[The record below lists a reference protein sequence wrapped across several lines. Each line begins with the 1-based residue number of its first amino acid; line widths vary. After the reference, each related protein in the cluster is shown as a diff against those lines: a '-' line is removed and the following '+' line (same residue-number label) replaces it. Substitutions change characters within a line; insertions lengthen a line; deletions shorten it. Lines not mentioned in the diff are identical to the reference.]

1 MNKTI
6 ICSLNRKELRP
17 AGTITLP
24 GAITLWAIIAT
35 LLLMTAP
42 AGKAQVTGLSD
53 WSLYVDPGHSRTEN
67 MGLYNFSEAE
77 KNLDIALVIRDM
89 LQEQTDI
96 GEVHLSRTDQ
106 QQLVSLSERTT
117 HANNTGSDF
126 YYSIHSDAGSPS
138 ANSTLM
144 LYGGWRQDGQT
155 VEKTP
160 KGGKLFGDIM
170 DDVLTDAMRI
180 GRRGNFADRTF
191 YQGFPENHDNQWPY
205 LHVNRTTSM
214 ASLLSEAGFHT
225 NPTQQMR
232 NVNPEWRRLEAQAA
246 FWTIMD
252 FHELERPEVGIVT
265 GLITDSQSGRTIDGA
280 VVMIGS
286 DTLYVTDSFESRFHK
301 YTSDPDEMSNGFYY
315 LDGLEPGS
323 TLDITFD
330 SPVHFPKTVSVTLE
344 TQDFTFQDIELESS
358 EGPQVVDIATYT
370 PVNAL
375 VPGDAIE
382 ITFSRIPDKDTFE
395 GAISFTP
402 EAPFTYS
409 WKDEY
414 TLVIT
419 TDSLD
424 FETAYELT
432 ITDQVLDRENGNAMD
447 GNADGEPG
455 GDYVVTIITDVPDTD
470 PPVLVTSYPKPEEP
484 TSSLRPV
491 IRLVYDETVDAGSLI
506 RDAVHLTGPLNGS
519 GGSTAQEE
527 IVRGT
532 VQLSTVGRQ
541 SVLHFFPESEL
552 QNNAEY
558 RVQIQSDLAD
568 RFGNSTEAYSYTF
581 KTDVPEVLAQAGI
594 DNFNSGISG
603 WWVPQQSGSTA
614 GIVTEETEREHETEI
629 VNFASESTGSMRL
642 SYGWDTEV
650 SSHLIRLYLP
660 PTADQNR
667 RFSLDHVVQAY
678 VFGDGSGNRLRF
690 MLRDGGNQLEG
701 SEWYT
706 IDWIGWK
713 LVEWNLQE
721 DPVVGWVNGDGI
733 LSGQLY
739 TDSFQMTSGEGDYAP
754 SGTIYIDDYKIVQYD
769 REPTS
774 APDPVADLPQQ
785 FKLEQNYPNPF
796 NPTTLIGYE
805 LPVNSEVS
813 LEVFDM
819 LGRRVAVLVDGMVEA
834 GSHQVSFDAARLSS
848 GVYIY
853 KLKAGSQTIT
863 RKMTLVK

>member
-1 MNKTI
+1 
-6 ICSLNRKELRP
+6 
-17 AGTITLP
+17 
-24 GAITLWAIIAT
+24 
-35 LLLMTAP
+35 
-42 AGKAQVTGLSD
+42 
-53 WSLYVDPGHSRTEN
+53 
-67 MGLYNFSEAE
+67 
-77 KNLDIALVIRDM
+77 
-89 LQEQTDI
+89 
-96 GEVHLSRTDQ
+96 
-106 QQLVSLSERTT
+106 
-117 HANNTGSDF
+117 
-126 YYSIHSDAGSPS
+126 
-138 ANSTLM
+138 
-144 LYGGWRQDGQT
+144 
-155 VEKTP
+155 
-160 KGGKLFGDIM
+160 
-170 DDVLTDAMRI
+170 
-180 GRRGNFADRTF
+180 
-191 YQGFPENHDNQWPY
+191 
-205 LHVNRTTSM
+205 
-214 ASLLSEAGFHT
+214 
-225 NPTQQMR
+225 
-232 NVNPEWRRLEAQAA
+232 
-246 FWTIMD
+246 
-252 FHELERPEVGIVT
+252 
-265 GLITDSQSGRTIDGA
+265 
-280 VVMIGS
+280 
-286 DTLYVTDSFESRFHK
+286 
-301 YTSDPDEMSNGFYY
+301 
-315 LDGLEPGS
+315 
-323 TLDITFD
+323 
-330 SPVHFPKTVSVTLE
+330 
-344 TQDFTFQDIELESS
+344 
-358 EGPQVVDIATYT
+358 
-370 PVNAL
+370 
-375 VPGDAIE
+375 
-382 ITFSRIPDKDTFE
+382 TFSRIPDKDTFE

-834 GSHQVSFDAARLSS
+834 GSHQVNFDAARLSS